1 MYRHSFFKNVNQEHC
16 LPGCAV
22 FSAAAFGL
30 VGSNLSW
37 GLAFPGLPASHL
49 ELESR
54 PYCGVLAACQLLGGV
69 PSRTFEFLHLR
80 GFL

>member
-1 MYRHSFFKNVNQEHC
+1 M
-16 LPGCAV
+16 CAV

-54 PYCGVLAACQLLGGV
+54 RYMYRHSFLKNVNQLLIQLQQV
-69 PSRTFEFLHLR
+69 IEKLVDIFQQLQKNYR
-80 GFL
+80 